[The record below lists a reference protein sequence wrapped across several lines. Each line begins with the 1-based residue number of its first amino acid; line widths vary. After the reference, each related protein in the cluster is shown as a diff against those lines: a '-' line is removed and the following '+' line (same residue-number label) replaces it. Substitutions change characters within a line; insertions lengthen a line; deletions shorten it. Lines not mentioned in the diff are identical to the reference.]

1 MNKLLPTKDE
11 LYKITEEWTTFAD
24 TSFQDDFD
32 KLSIENKLQIL
43 NDIIRQTILFKSIPN
58 PETEEKDLIGDS
70 YTACIVAINYLKSF
84 NIGTNFRIA
93 FVRNPSYEKY
103 NNLSNELSV
112 LLDYEGKT
120 YYFNCSPYI
129 GAGIGKV
136 CELKNQK
143 YFNEIIEFSSSELEL
158 IKRLRELTY
167 KQASKVITV
176 EQFKELKTI
185 LNELKNNPKTEYFSL
200 SNFPKSYDTNMVKK
214 QINDWQEEL
223 NELKSL
229 DINYKRQIE
238 LAQNMLNVLIELG
251 IKNKRFANIDGNLIS
266 LSELSPR
273 FFFDNNL
280 TAVCIKPSAYLIGKD
295 DEIKKE
301 IIGDCIVTGSYKLS
315 LGEKSKDFG
324 LEKMKLFHP
333 HGYKYLRSMKGP
345 SEMFLVHN
353 TPSNVGVIKKQIRTN
368 YANDIKNTNVKW
380 FDGEPIFWDP
390 IITNLLHSTDDA
402 CEASL
407 HYVSGYPEYS
417 LMTRFMYPNPI
428 LRKELK
434 K

>member
-1 MNKLLPTKDE
+1 MNRLLPTKDK
-11 LYKITEEWTTFAD
+11 LYKITEGWTTFSE
-24 TSFQDDFD
+24 TPFQDDFD
-32 KLSIENKLQIL
+32 KLSIKNKLQIL

-70 YTACIVAINYLKSF
+70 YTACVVAINYLKSF
-84 NIGTNFRIA
+84 NIGANFRIA

-112 LLDYEGKT
+112 LLDYEDKT

-136 CELKNQK
+136 CELNNQK
-143 YFNEIIEFSSSELEL
+143 YFNEIIELSTMELEL

-167 KQASKVITV
+167 KQATKVITIN
-176 EQFKELKTI
+176 QFKELKNL

-200 SNFPKSYDTNMVKK
+200 SNFQKSYDRNMVKK

-223 NELKSL
+223 NELKKL

-238 LAQNMLNVLIELG
+238 LAQNMLNILIDLG
-251 IKNKRFANIDGNLIS
+251 IKNKKYANIDGTLIS

-273 FFFDNNL
+273 FFFDNTL

-295 DEIKKE
+295 EEIKKE
-301 IIGDCIVTGSYKLS
+301 IIDNCIVTGSYKLS

-353 TPSNVGVIKKQIRTN
+353 TSSNVGAIKKQIREN

-402 CEASL
+402 CEAAL